1 MFQELALGGMLF
13 SPLLLMMPLA
23 FLMSV
28 ITRIVIYQTG
38 VYRQLWKPAWVE
50 VSLYICY
57 LAVVVWLG
65 S

>member
-28 ITRIVIYQTG
+28 VTRIVMYQTG
-38 VYRQLWKPAWVE
+38 VYSQLWKPAWVE
-50 VSLYICY
+50 VSLYVCY